1 MGKPFGSGPAGWFQ
15 QVFAPLIKSSPFGQH
30 HENSGP
36 GTVWSAGSAERAF
49 VKNEMRSKE
58 GGKKLRVGFRNNSK
72 LPLLLSWVAENGK
85 CHHFYTLKP
94 AQVLEG
100 PVTARDHIEHTN
112 LGHSFCVAYVGD
124 DEDRVRKEGVLDA
137 KHIIGGYRPDV
148 IGADDEKSYAHL
160 VTISQEPV
168 EQKNWM
174 CCSPSKQHY
183 LRGTEEVG
191 NEFDDLRWVVRA
203 TESGVD
209 DKQIQTDTKTYEK
222 SVLGGWPVYLEP
234 NWNDGDKA
242 LERRLAEDLERAA
255 KCLPKHAS
263 DFLKKNTPVYVNR
276 NFKWGPEVCPIVG
289 RGKDASSF
297 GSCEQSLVIIRAMFA
312 GLLLHCLFIYFSEQ
326 VSIFIAAITHAG
338 LCFHPESDWLEE
350 NCMHV
355 EKCECVELY
364 NAKEYLEICEY
375 WGRAGVLVHE
385 FSHAYH
391 HKCMDKGYDNDEI
404 RECFELAMKEELY
417 NWVRVHGPQGPM
429 NKAYACTNA
438 MEYFAELS
446 AAFLGQPDKHSP
458 EEFNKWYP
466 FNRRQIRE
474 HDPRAYEMLKKAWK
488 VKD

>member
-15 QVFAPLIKSSPFGQH
+15 QVFAPLIKASPFGQQ
-30 HENSGP
+30 HENAGP
-36 GTVWSAGSAERAF
+36 GTVWSAENAERAF
-49 VKNEMRSKE
+49 AKNEMRSKE

-137 KHIIGGYRPDV
+137 KHIIGGYRPDC
-148 IGADDEKSYAHL
+148 IGTDDENYEKSYAHL

-168 EQKNWM
+168 EQKKWM
-174 CCSPSKQHY
+174 CCSPSKQQY
-183 LRGTEEVG
+183 LRGKEEVG

-203 TESGVD
+203 TDSGVD
-209 DKQIQTDTKTYEK
+209 DKQIQTNTKTYEK

-276 NFKWGPEVCPIVG
+276 NFKWGPEVCPVVG
-289 RGKDASSF
+289 RGKNDALF
-297 GSCEQSLVIIRAMFA
+297 GSCLQSLITIRAA
-312 GLLLHCLFIYFSEQ
+312 LVGILLHPLFYVGTTLNFYCCH
-326 VSIFIAAITHAG
+326 ITH
-338 LCFHPESDWLEE
+338 S
-350 NCMHV
+350 
-355 EKCECVELY
+355 
-364 NAKEYLEICEY
+364 
-375 WGRAGVLVHE
+375 
-385 FSHAYH
+385 
-391 HKCMDKGYDNDEI
+391 
-404 RECFELAMKEELY
+404 
-417 NWVRVHGPQGPM
+417 
-429 NKAYACTNA
+429 T
-438 MEYFAELS
+438 
-446 AAFLGQPDKHSP
+446 
-458 EEFNKWYP
+458 
-466 FNRRQIRE
+466 
-474 HDPRAYEMLKKAWK
+474 
-488 VKD
+488 